1 VFSAHWSPKF
11 PCPLQLAPRVAVV
24 ALCIL
29 LRPASKPMLLACCRR
44 GFLTVKKEC
53 WAVRALACWAGM
65 ASGPCDLCTLS
76 LLFGLY
82 GIFLFLYF
90 YTTFIY
96 FFILL
101 YLINFLSFFLLFI
114 LPFIFSF
121 LFILSV
127 SCISLNYSNNLFL
140 LIIFNLFVCFFTYMK
155 YISYVYVVHVFFK
168 KLF

>member
-1 VFSAHWSPKF
+1 
-11 PCPLQLAPRVAVV
+11 
-24 ALCIL
+24 
-29 LRPASKPMLLACCRR
+29 
-44 GFLTVKKEC
+44 
-53 WAVRALACWAGM
+53 M

-140 LIIFNLFVCFFTYMK
+140 LIIFNLFVCFLLT
-155 YISYVYVVHVFFK
+155 
-168 KLF
+168 